1 MPMESLSVISAS
13 LRASK
18 GSWSVAHFL
27 SFSWE
32 RCKYPKF
39 AILGKLEILIH
50 CMYSMSFCTGTLE
63 HLDLA
68 GNTFCDQFA
77 DETSALAEFQIH
89 GQWALK
95 ISLSAAPSVP
105 YDNDP

>member
-1 MPMESLSVISAS
+1 
-13 LRASK
+13 
-18 GSWSVAHFL
+18 
-27 SFSWE
+27 
-32 RCKYPKF
+32 
-39 AILGKLEILIH
+39 
-50 CMYSMSFCTGTLE
+50 MSFCTGTLE

-77 DETSALAEFQIH
+77 DETSALAEFRIH